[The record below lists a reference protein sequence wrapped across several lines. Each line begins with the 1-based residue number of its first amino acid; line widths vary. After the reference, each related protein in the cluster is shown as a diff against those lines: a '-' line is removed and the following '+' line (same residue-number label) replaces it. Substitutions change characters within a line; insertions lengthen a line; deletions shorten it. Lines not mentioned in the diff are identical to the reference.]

1 MSYAQWPLA
10 PQTPLCFFFCCATE
24 HAKLYNSYVNW
35 SWNQPYQPYQP
46 TPCSTC
52 PLGRYLGPL
61 EVELSWSDP
70 LGQSLKSSCKELGHF
85 ETGPSLARSTH
96 LPSCFQPRQDLRYHW
111 ALLASWFFYCNSFKD
126 TSNSDRSV
134 PFEAGTSIS
143 SEEKA
148 SSEPTEK
155 QLSTSIAEHCNMGGT
170 STSAGCLKRSWNQ
183 KRLQNPQ

>member
-24 HAKLYNSYVNW
+24 HAKLCNSYVNW

-46 TPCSTC
+46 TPRSTC

-111 ALLASWFFYCNSFKD
+111 ALLACWFFYCNSFGYLQLRPIRAVRGRNIHFFWGK
-126 TSNSDRSV
+126 SLQWAHK
-134 PFEAGTSIS
+134 EAAVDIDSG
-143 SEEKA
+143 A
-148 SSEPTEK
+148 
-155 QLSTSIAEHCNMGGT
+155 L
-170 STSAGCLKRSWNQ
+170 
-183 KRLQNPQ
+183 

>member
-1 MSYAQWPLA
+1 MLIGPETNPTNPTNPLPVA
-10 PQTPLCFFFCCATE
+10 PVRLVDIWA
-24 HAKLYNSYVNW
+24 HSKLNFPEAIRWGKASN
-35 SWNQPYQPYQP
+35 PAA
-46 TPCSTC
+46 
-52 PLGRYLGPL
+52 R
-61 EVELSWSDP
+61 
-70 LGQSLKSSCKELGHF
+70 
-85 ETGPSLARSTH
+85 SLATSKQVHHWQGLLIYQVAFDQGKTSGIIEPCWHAGFSIAIH
-96 LPSCFQPRQDLRYHW
+96 L
-111 ALLASWFFYCNSFKD
+111 D

-170 STSAGCLKRSWNQ
+170 STGAGCLKRSWNQ